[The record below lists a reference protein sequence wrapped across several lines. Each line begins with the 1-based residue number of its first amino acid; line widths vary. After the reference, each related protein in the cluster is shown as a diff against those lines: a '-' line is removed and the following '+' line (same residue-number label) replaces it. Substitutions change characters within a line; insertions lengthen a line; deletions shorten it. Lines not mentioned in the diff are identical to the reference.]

1 MQPFSF
7 NKIVIFGVGL
17 IGGSLALALRSAG
30 WTGTVVGVG
39 RTATSLAR
47 ARELG
52 VIDEALALND
62 PDVFKAA
69 ATGADCIICAAPV
82 AQTLPLLQG
91 LAPWLAPHTIVT
103 DVGSTKSDAVAAAR
117 LALGAK
123 VGQFVPAHPIAGR
136 EASGVD
142 AALAD
147 LYIGRNVVLCP
158 LPENAAASIASVAA
172 MWTATGANVAQMSA
186 AEHDAVFAA
195 VSHLPHM
202 LAFSFLEHILR
213 SADSAHKLDYAGS
226 GFRDFTRIAAASPEM
241 WRDICMANRAAL
253 LEEIDGYRTV
263 LDELRGLIAAGD
275 EPAMSA
281 LFARA
286 SAARSAWGKRQGAPG
301 AAVGADANSTV
312 SSSAGSSTYLTAVA
326 EPHVGDKSGD
336 KFSE

>member
-17 IGGSLALALRSAG
+17 IGGSLALALRRAG

-39 RTATSLAR
+39 RTPTSLGR

-62 PDVFKAA
+62 PDVFRVA
-69 ATGADCIICAAPV
+69 ATGADCVICAAPV

-91 LAPWLAPHTIVT
+91 LAPWLAPHTVVT

-147 LYIGRNVVLCP
+147 LYVGRNVVLCP
-158 LPENAAASIASVAA
+158 LPENAAASVASVAA

-186 AEHDAVFAA
+186 GEHDAVFAA

-241 WRDICMANRAAL
+241 WRDISMANRVAL
-253 LEEIDGYRTV
+253 LEDIDGYRTV
-263 LDELRGLIAAGD
+263 LDELRGMIAAGD
-275 EPAMSA
+275 EAAVSA

-286 SAARSAWGKRQGAPG
+286 STARSAWGKRHTTSGVAG
-301 AAVGADANSTV
+301 VAASDSTV
-312 SSSAGSSTYLTAVA
+312 SPTGGSAAYLTAVA
-326 EPHVGDKSGD
+326 EPHAGDRSGD

>member
-1 MQPFSF
+1 VQPFSF

-17 IGGSLALALRSAG
+17 IGGSLALALRRAG

-39 RTATSLAR
+39 RTATSLDR

-62 PDVFKAA
+62 PDVFRAA

-91 LAPWLAPHTIVT
+91 LAPWLAPHAVVT

-147 LYIGRNVVLCP
+147 LYAGRNVVLCP
-158 LPENAAASIASVAA
+158 LPENAAASVASVAA
-172 MWTATGANVAQMSA
+172 MWTATGANVTQMGA

-241 WRDICMANRAAL
+241 WRDISMANRVAL

-275 EPAMSA
+275 EAAMSA

-286 SAARSAWGKRQGAPG
+286 SAARSAWGRGQGAFG
-301 AAVGADANSTV
+301 AAVGAAGDST
-312 SSSAGSSTYLTAVA
+312 AGSTMYLTAVA
-326 EPHVGDKSGD
+326 EPHPGDKSGD